1 MKKKS
6 NKGIFFIKMI
16 TFFMCIATCFLMKNT
31 GGRELLLNFFFLA
44 VMYMLIL
51 TADRKG
57 ICIMDSVAYDSTRIK
72 EQLRQLSQEKKGKE
86 LLEIIGEEEELC
98 FSDSFVQEIW
108 KEYLEKEIPEPLE
121 NYLSEEFIYEKV
133 NKSFCD
139 MVPGILTALGIL

>member
-16 TFFMCIATCFLMKNT
+16 IFFMCIATCFLMKNT

-72 EQLRQLSQEKKGKE
+72 EHLRQLSQEKKGKKFPSHWK
-86 LLEIIGEEEELC
+86 IIY
-98 FSDSFVQEIW
+98 Q
-108 KEYLEKEIPEPLE
+108 
-121 NYLSEEFIYEKV
+121 
-133 NKSFCD
+133 KSLF
-139 MVPGILTALGIL
+139 MKK